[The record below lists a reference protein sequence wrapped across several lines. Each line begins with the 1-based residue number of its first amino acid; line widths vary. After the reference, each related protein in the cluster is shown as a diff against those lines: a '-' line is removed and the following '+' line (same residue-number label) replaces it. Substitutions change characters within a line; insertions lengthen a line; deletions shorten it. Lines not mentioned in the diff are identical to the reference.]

1 MQFRHPR
8 AVVLLFIGIIVVMQA
23 AFWLLPRRSFSEN
36 EKRVLSEAPQ
46 IDAAGIADGSV
57 FRSIESYL
65 SDHFPGR
72 ELWVGANAYLENA
85 EGRGATED
93 IVRGTDGWLFTAPV
107 SDDRETLWDNMQAIT
122 TFAEKQSVPVT
133 MMAVPSAGAVVS
145 DKLPALHLP
154 YPDADLLEEARRIAG
169 NTLHWVDLYTDF
181 CSAEQPERLYYRT
194 DHHWTSEGAYRA
206 YCLLMEELGQSSV
219 PRDDFTVEQIS
230 GFYGTSYSKSGLW
243 LTEPDTL
250 ELWTGSDIQAVT
262 TVYDA
267 NRADPVTRDGMFFRE
282 YLEDADKYPVF
293 LSGNHARVHIETNA
307 DSGKRLLVI
316 KDSYAH
322 ALAPFLAEEY
332 STIDLIDLRY
342 FKQQTI
348 SSWLEENPADEI
360 LLVYGLSSLAE
371 DKNLQ
376 WLE

>member
-36 EKRVLSEAPQ
+36 EKRVLSEVPQ

-93 IVRGTDGWLFTAPV
+93 IVRGTDDWLFTAPV

-122 TFAEKQSVPVT
+122 TFAEKQSVSVT

-194 DHHWTSEGAYRA
+194 DHHWTTEGAYRA
-206 YCLLMEELGQSSV
+206 YCLMMEELGQSSI
-219 PRDDFTVEQIS
+219 PRDDFTVEQITD
-230 GFYGTSYSKSGLW
+230 FYGTSYSKSGLW

-267 NRADPVTRDGMFFRE
+267 NRADPVTREGMFFRE

-293 LSGNHARVHIETNA
+293 LSGNHALVHIETNA

>member
-122 TFAEKQSVPVT
+122 TFVEKQSVPVT

-145 DKLPALHLP
+145 GKLPARYLP
-154 YPDADLLEEARRIAG
+154 YSDADLLEEARRIAG

>member
-93 IVRGTDGWLFTAPV
+93 IVRGTDDWLFTAPV

-194 DHHWTSEGAYRA
+194 DHHWTTEGAYRA
-206 YCLLMEELGQSSV
+206 YCLMMEALGQSSV
-219 PRDDFTVEQIS
+219 PHDDFTVEQITD
-230 GFYGTSYSKSGLW
+230 FYGTSYSKSGLW

-250 ELWTGSDIQAVT
+250 ELWTDSDIQAVT

-267 NRADPVTRDGMFFRE
+267 NRADPVTREGMFFRE

-332 STIDLIDLRY
+332 STINLIDLRY

-360 LLVYGLSSLAE
+360 LLVYGLSSLVE

-376 WLE
+376 WME

>member
-72 ELWVGANAYLENA
+72 ELWVGTNAYLVNV

-122 TFAEKQSVPVT
+122 TFAEKQSVPVS

-145 DKLPALHLP
+145 DKLPALHMP

-206 YCLLMEELGQSSV
+206 YFLLMEELGQSSV

-267 NRADPVTRDGMFFRE
+267 NRADPVTREGMFFRE

-322 ALAPFLAEEY
+322 ALAPFLAEAY
-332 STIDLIDLRY
+332 SSIDLIDLRY

>member
-93 IVRGTDGWLFTAPV
+93 IVRGTDDWLFTAPV

-194 DHHWTSEGAYRA
+194 DHHWTTEGAYRA
-206 YCLLMEELGQSSV
+206 YCLMMEEQGQSSV
-219 PRDDFTVEQIS
+219 PRDDFTVEQITD
-230 GFYGTSYSKSGLW
+230 FYGTSYSKSGLW

-250 ELWTGSDIQAVT
+250 ELWTDSDIQAVT

-267 NRADPVTRDGMFFRE
+267 NRADPVTREGMFFRE

>member
-93 IVRGTDGWLFTAPV
+93 IVRGTDDWLFTAPV

-194 DHHWTSEGAYRA
+194 DHHWTTEGAYRA
-206 YCLLMEELGQSSV
+206 YCLLMEEQGQSSV
-219 PRDDFTVEQIS
+219 PRDDFTVEQITD
-230 GFYGTSYSKSGLW
+230 FYGTSYSKSGLW

-250 ELWTGSDIQAVT
+250 ELWTDSDIQAVT

-267 NRADPVTRDGMFFRE
+267 NRADPVTREGMFFRE

-360 LLVYGLSSLAE
+360 LLVYGLSSLVE

>member
-194 DHHWTSEGAYRA
+194 DHHWTTEGAYRA
-206 YCLLMEELGQSSV
+206 YCLMMEELGQSSV
-219 PRDDFTVEQIS
+219 PHDDFTVEQITD
-230 GFYGTSYSKSGLW
+230 FYGTSYSKSGLW

-250 ELWTGSDIQAVT
+250 ELWTDSDIQAVI

-267 NRADPVTRDGMFFRE
+267 NRADPVTREGMFFRE

>member
-23 AFWLLPRRSFSEN
+23 AFWLLPRRLFSEN

-93 IVRGTDGWLFTAPV
+93 IVRGTDDWLFTAPV

-194 DHHWTSEGAYRA
+194 DHHWTTEGAYRA
-206 YCLLMEELGQSSV
+206 YCLMMEELGQSSI
-219 PRDDFTVEQIS
+219 PRDDFTVEQITD
-230 GFYGTSYSKSGLW
+230 FYGTSYSKSGLW

-250 ELWTGSDIQAVT
+250 ELWTDSDIQAVT

-267 NRADPVTRDGMFFRE
+267 NRADPVTREGMFFRE

>member
-93 IVRGTDGWLFTAPV
+93 IVRGTDDWLFTAPV

-194 DHHWTSEGAYRA
+194 DHHWTTEGAYRA
-206 YCLLMEELGQSSV
+206 YCLMMEALGQSSV
-219 PRDDFTVEQIS
+219 PHDDFTVEQITD
-230 GFYGTSYSKSGLW
+230 FYGTSYSKSGLW

-250 ELWTGSDIQAVT
+250 ELWTDSDIQAVT

-267 NRADPVTRDGMFFRE
+267 NRADPVTREGMFFRE

-332 STIDLIDLRY
+332 STINLIDLRY

>member
-145 DKLPALHLP
+145 DKLPALHMP

-267 NRADPVTRDGMFFRE
+267 NRADPVTREGMFFRE

>member
-72 ELWVGANAYLENA
+72 NLWVGANACLERA

-93 IVRGTDGWLFTAPV
+93 IVCGTDGWLFTAPV
-107 SDDRETLWDNMQAIT
+107 SEDRETLWDNMQAIT
-122 TFAEKQSVPVT
+122 TFAGRQSVPVT

-145 DKLPALHLP
+145 DKLPALHMP

-194 DHHWTSEGAYRA
+194 DHHWTTEGAYRA
-206 YCLLMEELGQSSV
+206 YCLM
-219 PRDDFTVEQIS
+219 
-230 GFYGTSYSKSGLW
+230 
-243 LTEPDTL
+243 
-250 ELWTGSDIQAVT
+250 
-262 TVYDA
+262 
-267 NRADPVTRDGMFFRE
+267 M
-282 YLEDADKYPVF
+282 
-293 LSGNHARVHIETNA
+293 
-307 DSGKRLLVI
+307 
-316 KDSYAH
+316 
-322 ALAPFLAEEY
+322 
-332 STIDLIDLRY
+332 
-342 FKQQTI
+342 
-348 SSWLEENPADEI
+348 
-360 LLVYGLSSLAE
+360 
-371 DKNLQ
+371 
-376 WLE
+376 

>member
-72 ELWVGANAYLENA
+72 ELWVGANTYLENA

-122 TFAEKQSVPVT
+122 TFAEKQSVPVS

-145 DKLPALHLP
+145 DKLPALHMP

-219 PRDDFTVEQIS
+219 PRDDFTDK
-230 GFYGTSYSKSGLW
+230 GFLWNILFQERPVADRAGYAGTV
-243 LTEPDTL
+243 D
-250 ELWTGSDIQAVT
+250 
-262 TVYDA
+262 
-267 NRADPVTRDGMFFRE
+267 
-282 YLEDADKYPVF
+282 
-293 LSGNHARVHIETNA
+293 
-307 DSGKRLLVI
+307 RL
-316 KDSYAH
+316 
-322 ALAPFLAEEY
+322 
-332 STIDLIDLRY
+332 
-342 FKQQTI
+342 
-348 SSWLEENPADEI
+348 
-360 LLVYGLSSLAE
+360 
-371 DKNLQ
+371 
-376 WLE
+376 

>member
-72 ELWVGANAYLENA
+72 ELWVGANTYLENA

-93 IVRGTDGWLFTAPV
+93 IVRGTDDWLFTAPV

-194 DHHWTSEGAYRA
+194 DHHWTTEGAYRA
-206 YCLLMEELGQSSV
+206 YCLLMEEQGQSSV
-219 PRDDFTVEQIS
+219 PRDDFTVEQITD
-230 GFYGTSYSKSGLW
+230 FYGTSYSKSGLW

-250 ELWTGSDIQAVT
+250 ELWTDSDIQAVT

-267 NRADPVTRDGMFFRE
+267 NRADPVTREGMFFRE

-360 LLVYGLSSLAE
+360 LLVYGLSSLVE

>member
-250 ELWTGSDIQAVT
+250 ELWTDPAMQAVT

-267 NRADPVTRDGMFFRE
+267 NRDSVTQEGVFFRE
-282 YLEDADKYPVF
+282 YLKAADKYPVF

-360 LLVYGLSSLAE
+360 LLVYGLGSLAE

>member
-8 AVVLLFIGIIVVMQA
+8 AVVLLFIGIIVVVQA
-23 AFWLLPRRSFSEN
+23 AFWMLPRRPFSEN
-36 EKRVLSEAPQ
+36 EKRVLAEAPQ
-46 IDAAGIADGSV
+46 INAAGVADGSV

-72 ELWVGANAYLENA
+72 NLWVGANAYLERA

-93 IVRGTDGWLFTAPV
+93 IVCGTDGWLFTAPV
-107 SDDRETLWDNMQAIT
+107 SEDRETLWDNMQAIT
-122 TFAEKQSVPVT
+122 TFAGRQSVPVT

-267 NRADPVTRDGMFFRE
+267 NRADPVTREGMFFRE

>member
-93 IVRGTDGWLFTAPV
+93 IVRGTDDWLFTAPV

-133 MMAVPSAGAVVS
+133 MMAVPSEGAVVS

-169 NTLHWVDLYTDF
+169 NTLHWVELYTDF

-194 DHHWTSEGAYRA
+194 DHHWTTEGAYRA
-206 YCLLMEELGQSSV
+206 YCLLMEELGQSSA
-219 PRDDFTVEQIS
+219 PRDDFTVEQITD
-230 GFYGTSYSKSGLW
+230 FYGTSYSKSGLW

-250 ELWTGSDIQAVT
+250 ELWTDSDIQAVT

-267 NRADPVTRDGMFFRE
+267 NRADPVTREGMFFRE

>member
-36 EKRVLSEAPQ
+36 EKRVMSEAPQ

-93 IVRGTDGWLFTAPV
+93 IVRGTDDWLFTAPV

-194 DHHWTSEGAYRA
+194 DHHWTTEGAYRA
-206 YCLLMEELGQSSV
+206 YCLMMEELGQSSV
-219 PRDDFTVEQIS
+219 PHDDFTVEQITD
-230 GFYGTSYSKSGLW
+230 FYGTSYSKSGLW

-250 ELWTGSDIQAVT
+250 ELWTDSDIQAVT

-267 NRADPVTRDGMFFRE
+267 NRADPVTREGMFFRE

-348 SSWLEENPADEI
+348 SSWLEENPANEI

>member
-72 ELWVGANAYLENA
+72 ELWVGTNAYLVNV

-122 TFAEKQSVPVT
+122 TFAEKQSVPVS

-145 DKLPALHLP
+145 DKLPALHMP

-250 ELWTGSDIQAVT
+250 ELWTDSDIQAVT

-267 NRADPVTRDGMFFRE
+267 NRADPVTREGMFFRE

-376 WLE
+376 WME

>member
-36 EKRVLSEAPQ
+36 EKRVLSEVPQ

-93 IVRGTDGWLFTAPV
+93 IVRGTDDWLFTAPV

-122 TFAEKQSVPVT
+122 TFAEKQSVPVS

-194 DHHWTSEGAYRA
+194 DHHWTTEGAYRA
-206 YCLLMEELGQSSV
+206 YCLLMEEQGQSSV
-219 PRDDFTVEQIS
+219 PRDDFTVEQITD
-230 GFYGTSYSKSGLW
+230 FYGTSYSKSGLW

-250 ELWTGSDIQAVT
+250 ELWTDSDIQAVT

-267 NRADPVTRDGMFFRE
+267 NRADPVTREGMFFRE

>member
-36 EKRVLSEAPQ
+36 EKRVLSEVPQ

-93 IVRGTDGWLFTAPV
+93 IVRGTDDWLFTAPV

-194 DHHWTSEGAYRA
+194 DHHWTTEGAYRA
-206 YCLLMEELGQSSV
+206 YCLMMEELGQSSV
-219 PRDDFTVEQIS
+219 PHDDFTVEQITD
-230 GFYGTSYSKSGLW
+230 FYGTSYSKSGLW

-250 ELWTGSDIQAVT
+250 ELWTDSDIQAVT

-267 NRADPVTRDGMFFRE
+267 NRADPVTREGMFFRE

-332 STIDLIDLRY
+332 STINLIDLRY

-360 LLVYGLSSLAE
+360 LLVYGLSSLVE

>member
-72 ELWVGANAYLENA
+72 ELWVGANTYLENV

-122 TFAEKQSVPVT
+122 TFAEKQSVAVS

-145 DKLPALHLP
+145 DKLPALHMP

-267 NRADPVTRDGMFFRE
+267 NRADPVTREGMFFRE

>member
-23 AFWLLPRRSFSEN
+23 AFWLLPRRLFSEN

-93 IVRGTDGWLFTAPV
+93 IVRGTDDWLFTAPV

-194 DHHWTSEGAYRA
+194 DHHWTTEGAYRA
-206 YCLLMEELGQSSV
+206 YCLMMEELGQSSI
-219 PRDDFTVEQIS
+219 PRDDFTVEQITD
-230 GFYGTSYSKSGLW
+230 FYGTSYSKSGLW

-250 ELWTGSDIQAVT
+250 ELWTDSDIQAVT

-267 NRADPVTRDGMFFRE
+267 NRADPVTREGMFFRE

-360 LLVYGLSSLAE
+360 LLVYGLSSLVE

>member
-93 IVRGTDGWLFTAPV
+93 IVRGTDDWLFTAPV

-145 DKLPALHLP
+145 DKLPALHMP

-250 ELWTGSDIQAVT
+250 ELWTGSDIQALT

-267 NRADPVTRDGMFFRE
+267 NRADPVTREGMFFRE

>member
-23 AFWLLPRRSFSEN
+23 VFWLLPRRSFSEN

-93 IVRGTDGWLFTAPV
+93 IVRGTDDWLFTAPV

-194 DHHWTSEGAYRA
+194 DHHWTTEGAYRA
-206 YCLLMEELGQSSV
+206 YCLMMEELGQSSV
-219 PRDDFTVEQIS
+219 PRDDFTVEQITD
-230 GFYGTSYSKSGLW
+230 FYGTSYSKSGLW

-250 ELWTGSDIQAVT
+250 ELWTDSDIQAVT

-267 NRADPVTRDGMFFRE
+267 NRADPVTREGMFFRE

>member
-93 IVRGTDGWLFTAPV
+93 IVRGTDDWLFTAPV

-145 DKLPALHLP
+145 DKLPALHMP

-267 NRADPVTRDGMFFRE
+267 NRADPVTREGMFFRE

-360 LLVYGLSSLAE
+360 LLVYGLGSLAE

>member
-72 ELWVGANAYLENA
+72 ELWVGTNAYLVNV

-194 DHHWTSEGAYRA
+194 DHHWTTEGAYRA

-250 ELWTGSDIQAVT
+250 ELWTDSDIQAVT

-267 NRADPVTRDGMFFRE
+267 NRADPVTREGMFFRE

-360 LLVYGLSSLAE
+360 LLVYSLSSLAE

>member
-36 EKRVLSEAPQ
+36 EKRVLSEVPQ

-93 IVRGTDGWLFTAPV
+93 IVRGTDDWLFTAPV

-194 DHHWTSEGAYRA
+194 DHHWTTEGAYRA
-206 YCLLMEELGQSSV
+206 YCLMMEELGQSSV
-219 PRDDFTVEQIS
+219 PHDDFTVEQITD
-230 GFYGTSYSKSGLW
+230 FYGTSYSKSGLW

-250 ELWTGSDIQAVT
+250 ELWTDSDIQAVT

-267 NRADPVTRDGMFFRE
+267 NRADPVTREGMFFRE

-348 SSWLEENPADEI
+348 SSWLEENPANEI

>member
-194 DHHWTSEGAYRA
+194 DHHWTTEGAYRA
-206 YCLLMEELGQSSV
+206 YCLMMEELGQSSV
-219 PRDDFTVEQIS
+219 PRDDFTVEQITD
-230 GFYGTSYSKSGLW
+230 FYGTSYSKSGLW

-250 ELWTGSDIQAVT
+250 ELWTDSDIQAVT

-267 NRADPVTRDGMFFRE
+267 NRADPVTREGMFFRE

>member
-72 ELWVGANAYLENA
+72 ELWVGAKAYLENV

-107 SDDRETLWDNMQAIT
+107 SDDREMLWDNMQAIT
-122 TFAEKQSVPVT
+122 TFAEKQSVAVS

-145 DKLPALHLP
+145 DKLPALHMP

-250 ELWTGSDIQAVT
+250 ELWTDPAMQAVT

-267 NRADPVTRDGMFFRE
+267 NRDSVTQEGVFFRE
-282 YLEDADKYPVF
+282 YLKAADKYPVF

-360 LLVYGLSSLAE
+360 LLVYGLGSLAE

>member
-93 IVRGTDGWLFTAPV
+93 IVRGTDDWLFTAPV

-194 DHHWTSEGAYRA
+194 DHHWTTEGAYRA
-206 YCLLMEELGQSSV
+206 YCLMMEALGQSSV
-219 PRDDFTVEQIS
+219 PHDDFTVEQITD
-230 GFYGTSYSKSGLW
+230 FYGTSYSKSGLW

-250 ELWTGSDIQAVT
+250 ELWTDSDIQAVT

-267 NRADPVTRDGMFFRE
+267 NRADPVTREGMFFRE

-360 LLVYGLSSLAE
+360 LLVYGLSSLVE

-376 WLE
+376 WME

>member
-72 ELWVGANAYLENA
+72 ELWVGANAYLENV

-122 TFAEKQSVPVT
+122 TFAEKQSVAVS

-145 DKLPALHLP
+145 DKLPALHMP

-250 ELWTGSDIQAVT
+250 ELWTDPAMQAVT

-267 NRADPVTRDGMFFRE
+267 NRDSVTQEGVFFRE
-282 YLEDADKYPVF
+282 YLKAADKYPVF

>member
-72 ELWVGANAYLENA
+72 ELWVGANAYLENV

-122 TFAEKQSVPVT
+122 TFAEKQSVAVS

-145 DKLPALHLP
+145 DKLPALHMP

-267 NRADPVTRDGMFFRE
+267 NRADPVTREGMFFRE

>member
-122 TFAEKQSVPVT
+122 TFVEKQSVPVT

-145 DKLPALHLP
+145 GKLPALHMP

-267 NRADPVTRDGMFFRE
+267 NRADPVTREGMFFRE

-293 LSGNHARVHIETNA
+293 LGGNHARVHIETNA

-322 ALAPFLAEEY
+322 ALAPFLVEEY

>member
-72 ELWVGANAYLENA
+72 ELWVGTNAYLVNV

-122 TFAEKQSVPVT
+122 TFAEKQSVPVS

-145 DKLPALHLP
+145 DKLPALHMP

-194 DHHWTSEGAYRA
+194 DHHWTTEGAYRA
-206 YCLLMEELGQSSV
+206 YCLMMEALGQSSV
-219 PRDDFTVEQIS
+219 PHDDFTVEQITD
-230 GFYGTSYSKSGLW
+230 FYGTSYSKSGLW

-267 NRADPVTRDGMFFRE
+267 NRADPVTREGMFFRE

>member
-93 IVRGTDGWLFTAPV
+93 IVRGTDDWLFTAPV

-194 DHHWTSEGAYRA
+194 DHHWTTEGAYRA
-206 YCLLMEELGQSSV
+206 YCLMMEALGQSSV
-219 PRDDFTVEQIS
+219 PHDDFTVEQITD
-230 GFYGTSYSKSGLW
+230 FYGTSYSKSGLW

-250 ELWTGSDIQAVT
+250 ELWTDSDIQAVT

-267 NRADPVTRDGMFFRE
+267 NRADPVTREGMFFRE

-332 STIDLIDLRY
+332 STINLIDLRY

-360 LLVYGLSSLAE
+360 LLVYGLSSLVE

>member
-250 ELWTGSDIQAVT
+250 ELWTDSDIQAVT

-267 NRADPVTRDGMFFRE
+267 NRADPVTREGMFFRE

-332 STIDLIDLRY
+332 STINLIDLRY

-360 LLVYGLSSLAE
+360 LLVYGLSSLVE

>member
-72 ELWVGANAYLENA
+72 ELWVGTNAYLVNA

-93 IVRGTDGWLFTAPV
+93 IVRGTDDWLFTAPV

-194 DHHWTSEGAYRA
+194 DHHWTTEGAYRA
-206 YCLLMEELGQSSV
+206 YCLMMEALGQSSV
-219 PRDDFTVEQIS
+219 PRDDFTVEQITD
-230 GFYGTSYSKSGLW
+230 FYGTSYSKSGLW

-250 ELWTGSDIQAVT
+250 ELWTDSDIQAVT

-267 NRADPVTRDGMFFRE
+267 NRADPVTREGMFFRE